1 MRHLLLLMT
10 LFVAARGSAYADTFF
25 LKSGGRI
32 EGELVNRSEIRPRQ
46 FIIATEGARITLAAD
61 QVERV
66 TQKTDHRQRYEQ
78 LLAKM
83 DDTAD
88 HHWKLAQWC
97 LRKKLN
103 KERQIHLQRVIELDL
118 NHEKARRALGY
129 QLYGG
134 RWLKSK
140 EWMAERGYI
149 HYQGSWRTVQDVE
162 LLKEKRRV
170 ELAIKDF
177 RRKVK
182 TWGRWLEG
190 RRHEQAVENLRAL
203 DDPLAAS
210 GVADLLQD
218 ARHPETKEL
227 AIEILGRIGGDMA
240 VSALIQ
246 SALKDPS
253 AAIRDRCLQQLDH
266 LDRQSASVAFVR
278 MLGHKNNSAIN
289 RSAVGLER
297 LGDQSAILPLI
308 KALKTE
314 HKYVVQGSGGG
325 INPVFGSG
333 GDGGLSVGKNG
344 PKVIRRIYENG
355 SVLAALVTLTGQNY
369 RFDENRWMDWYQMKE
384 SSGQGTLRRDP

>member
-134 RWLKSK
+134 RWL
-140 EWMAERGYI
+140 
-149 HYQGSWRTVQDVE
+149 
-162 LLKEKRRV
+162 
-170 ELAIKDF
+170 
-177 RRKVK
+177 
-182 TWGRWLEG
+182 
-190 RRHEQAVENLRAL
+190 
-203 DDPLAAS
+203 
-210 GVADLLQD
+210 
-218 ARHPETKEL
+218 
-227 AIEILGRIGGDMA
+227 
-240 VSALIQ
+240 
-246 SALKDPS
+246 
-253 AAIRDRCLQQLDH
+253 
-266 LDRQSASVAFVR
+266 
-278 MLGHKNNSAIN
+278 
-289 RSAVGLER
+289 
-297 LGDQSAILPLI
+297 
-308 KALKTE
+308 
-314 HKYVVQGSGGG
+314 
-325 INPVFGSG
+325 
-333 GDGGLSVGKNG
+333 
-344 PKVIRRIYENG
+344 
-355 SVLAALVTLTGQNY
+355 
-369 RFDENRWMDWYQMKE
+369 
-384 SSGQGTLRRDP
+384 